1 MKGEL
6 AVIDRVGGRDVAARL
21 IDGQLE
27 DLLFDPLPEDGPA
40 PGTILRAVVRR
51 RLPGQGACIVR
62 LPDGSAGYWKRSGEA
77 EEGSSALLQVTGFA
91 EVGKAVPVSDRISIA
106 GKLAIIMPGRT
117 GVFASRALPEDTR
130 TQQLKELAGSALAAA
145 GIRAQLVLR
154 TASATAEDLDI
165 GDEIDQLLESCC
177 MVLSRHAGSTPA
189 VLREADGCRL
199 VARREWLGSRGSAV
213 DDVEDSFDRHG
224 VHDLIRPYQRPRVDL
239 PGGGFAML
247 EPTSA
252 FTAVDVN
259 TGSDAS
265 RGAGLTANLQLVA
278 CLPRQ
283 LRIRGLGGQ
292 IVTDF
297 APIAR
302 RFRTRVEEALS
313 GAFSEDRIST
323 TLVGWTGL
331 GHFELH
337 RRRERIPL
345 ARALPE

>member
-6 AVIDRVGGRDVAARL
+6 AAIDRVGGRNMAARL
-21 IDGQLE
+21 IDGRLE

-40 PGTILRAVVRR
+40 PGAIVRAVVRR
-51 RLPGQGACIVR
+51 RLAGQGACIVG

-77 EEGSSALLQVTGFA
+77 KEGESALLQVTGFA
-91 EVGKAVPVSDRISIA
+91 EAGKAVPVSDRISIA
-106 GKLAIIMPGRT
+106 GKLAIVMPGRE
-117 GVFASRALPEDTR
+117 GVFVSRALPDDAR
-130 TQQLKELAGSALAAA
+130 AKQLRDLAESALAAA
-145 GIRAQLVLR
+145 GVRAQLVVR
-154 TASATAEDLDI
+154 TASATEDDRDI

-177 MVLSRHAGSTPA
+177 KLLSCCEGSTPT

-199 VARREWLGSRGSAV
+199 VARREWLGSSGVEV
-213 DDVEDSFDRHG
+213 DDVEESFDRHG
-224 VHDLIRPYQRPRVDL
+224 IHDLIRPFRRPRIDL

-259 TGSDAS
+259 TGSDTG
-265 RGAGLTANLQLVA
+265 RGAGLTANLQLAA

-297 APIAR
+297 APMAR
-302 RFRTRVEEALS
+302 RFRTQVEEALS
-313 GAFSEDRIST
+313 GAFAGDRIST

-345 ARALPE
+345 VRALPE